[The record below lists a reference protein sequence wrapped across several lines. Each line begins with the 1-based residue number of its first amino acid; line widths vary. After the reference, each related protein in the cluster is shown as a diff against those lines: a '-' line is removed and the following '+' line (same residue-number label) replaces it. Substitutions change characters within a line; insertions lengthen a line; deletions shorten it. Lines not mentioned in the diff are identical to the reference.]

1 MDKRHAIQ
9 LLPEPYA
16 KALQLK
22 HEGLNDVEIADELGI
37 DTESVEPCLKLAE
50 AKLANLLDGQ
60 TIDLTDGD
68 QASDVELRLDFDPT
82 RAGSD
87 E

>member
-1 MDKRHAIQ
+1 MNRRHAVQ

-22 HEGLNDVEIADELGI
+22 HEGLNDEEIADELGI
-37 DTESVEPCLKLAE
+37 DTESVQPCIRLAE
-50 AKLANLLDGQ
+50 AKLANLLNDQ
-60 TIDLTDGD
+60 TIDLTERN
-68 QASDVELRLDFDPT
+68 QASDVELHLDLDRT